1 MLSIKEKQ
9 RKEIY
14 KEKKGKEI
22 MKDCLT
28 RQERQMLSK
37 ALFCSEE
44 CDVADFIRIIDHRL
58 KDRKEQY
65 DAFMKQFKD
74 GVVNYRELRKVLDK
88 TRELQALKVLCAIA
102 YSKQLDEIE
111 EMLKE
116 FGHIL
121 SDCFPEE
128 EEE

>member
-1 MLSIKEKQ
+1 
-9 RKEIY
+9 
-14 KEKKGKEI
+14 

-44 CDVADFIRIIDHRL
+44 CDVADFLKIIDHRL
-58 KDRKEQY
+58 KCRKEQY
-65 DAFMKQFKD
+65 DEFMKQFKD
-74 GVVNYRELRKVLDK
+74 GVVNYGELRKVLDK

-102 YSKQLDEIE
+102 YAKQLDEIE

-121 SDCFPEE
+121 ADCFPEE

>member
-1 MLSIKEKQ
+1 MEYKLKHNKKQ
-9 RKEIY
+9 D
-14 KEKKGKEI
+14 

-28 RQERQMLSK
+28 RQERQILSK

-44 CDVADFIRIIDHRL
+44 CDIADFIRIIDHRL
-58 KDRKEQY
+58 KDRKKQY

-88 TRELQALKVLCAIA
+88 TRELHALKVLCAVA
-102 YSKQLDEIE
+102 YAKQLDEIE

-121 SDCFPEE
+121 ADYLPEE

>member
-1 MLSIKEKQ
+1 
-9 RKEIY
+9 
-14 KEKKGKEI
+14 

-58 KDRKEQY
+58 KCRKEQY
-65 DAFMKQFKD
+65 DEFMKQFKD
-74 GVVNYRELRKVLDK
+74 GVVNYGELRKVLDK

-102 YSKQLDEIE
+102 YAKQLDEIE

-121 SDCFPEE
+121 ADYLPEE

>member
-44 CDVADFIRIIDHRL
+44 YDVADFIKIIDYRL

-65 DAFMKQFKD
+65 ESFMKQFKN
-74 GVVNYRELRKVLDK
+74 GVVNYRELCKVLDK
-88 TRELQALKVLCAIA
+88 TRELNALKVLCTVA
-102 YSKQLDEIE
+102 YAKQLDEIE
-111 EMLKE
+111 HMLKE
-116 FGHIL
+116 LRHFL
-121 SDCFPEE
+121 TDCFPEE